1 MVSVGINATQIGKGH
16 RPYIIAEMSGNH
28 NQSFDQAIK
37 IVKAAK
43 YAGANALKLQT
54 YTADALTIDVRSSD
68 FLITN
73 PDSLWKN
80 ETLYDLYKRAF
91 TAPEWIADI
100 FEFCRSL
107 GIDCFSSVF
116 DESAVDFLE
125 TLNPCAYKIA
135 SFENIHY
142 PLIRKAA
149 QTGRPLIISTG
160 LANEEEIDEAVTT
173 ARNSGCKDLI
183 LLKCT
188 SDYPADP
195 SDTNLLAIPYL
206 EDKYD
211 CVVGLSDHT
220 LGNQVA
226 LASIAVGA
234 SVIEKHFTISRDDG
248 GVDSAFSAN
257 ADELCQLV
265 RDTAIIAKALG
276 TPTFSISERET
287 KSIQFRRSIYA
298 VKDIAPGEKFS
309 PDNVR
314 IIRPGFGLHPRHF
327 VDLMGNKSKRKYS
340 NGDRISDQEI

>member
-91 TAPEWIADI
+91 TDPEWIADI

-173 ARNSGCKDLI
+173 ARDSGCKDLI

-234 SVIEKHFTISRDDG
+234 SVIEKHFTISREDG
-248 GVDSAFSAN
+248 GVDSAFSAD

-298 VKDIAPGEKFS
+298 VKDIAQGEKFS

-327 VDLMGNKSKRKYS
+327 ADLMGNKSKRKYS